1 MTVTSRE
8 WLLKPIS
15 KALIRHR
22 ERFTEKCYKA
32 QEKNV
37 LESHGDIKGKK
48 KQCLEK
54 INSYKEL

>member
-1 MTVTSRE
+1 MTVTSKE

-22 ERFTEKCYKA
+22 ERFTEKCYKV

-37 LESHGDIKGKK
+37 LESHGDIKEKK
-48 KQCLEK
+48 AMFRENKFL
-54 INSYKEL
+54 